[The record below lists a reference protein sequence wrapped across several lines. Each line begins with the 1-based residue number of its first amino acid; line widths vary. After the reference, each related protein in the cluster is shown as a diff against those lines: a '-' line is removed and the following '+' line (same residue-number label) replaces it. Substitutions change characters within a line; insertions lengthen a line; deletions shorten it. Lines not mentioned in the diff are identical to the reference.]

1 MAEIVYKSLSSL
13 SPIELKYEYNRNESL
28 QANTITYRDGLSF
41 YEIEGLNNFQDVAI
55 NRDTCLI
62 LTSAVSLST
71 VFTPSTNIEVGKLP
85 GSFILQPRNSSIYF
99 LKHNPNNN
107 SLVQTLTSA
116 SIIYLQPVNGTNE
129 VELFID
135 NKYVQVDA
143 FYPYRVYLGDRTL
156 DPEDIQYQRFET
168 VYEGGFIT
176 FKTKTTSGY
185 RYLAF
190 NNDNILRATGL
201 VLNDTVVNDYVFNCL
216 PVTKLTL
223 DRGFIPTNSWVTYYF
238 DFESGAENKT
248 VVVNKTIDTTPTNFL
263 INLPIEQAAE
273 KGIVKVN
280 IANLKTNLTPAGG
293 AASVD
298 NSYNKNVITTN

>member
-1 MAEIVYKSLSSL
+1 
-13 SPIELKYEYNRNESL
+13 
-28 QANTITYRDGLSF
+28 
-41 YEIEGLNNFQDVAI
+41 
-55 NRDTCLI
+55 
-62 LTSAVSLST
+62 
-71 VFTPSTNIEVGKLP
+71 
-85 GSFILQPRNSSIYF
+85 
-99 LKHNPNNN
+99 
-107 SLVQTLTSA
+107 
-116 SIIYLQPVNGTNE
+116 
-129 VELFID
+129 
-135 NKYVQVDA
+135 
-143 FYPYRVYLGDRTL
+143 
-156 DPEDIQYQRFET
+156 
-168 VYEGGFIT
+168 
-176 FKTKTTSGY
+176 
-185 RYLAF
+185 
-190 NNDNILRATGL
+190 
-201 VLNDTVVNDYVFNCL
+201 VNDYVFNCL